1 MVIVSAPVRQGKR
14 PKIVIICSSSLS
26 RGSDGNLPQIT
37 ARLNVFFFLNSKKGS
52 FSKKKALCVP
62 VNCFSLLNSL

>member
-1 MVIVSAPVRQGKR
+1 MMVIVSA

-37 ARLNVFFFLNSKKGS
+37 ARLNDFFSQQQKGQFL
-52 FSKKKALCVP
+52 KKKALCVP